1 MTTEQ
6 IASAIVN
13 DLYAGNV
20 VKLDDRNHISIEQL
34 EDEVIDCRNTLIKEM
49 YIKGILNL
57 SFIFSP

>member
-49 YIKGILNL
+49 YIKCTYNT
-57 SFIFSP
+57 SENKS